1 MDGWM
6 DGFVW
11 SWPGFLPWDTCGTLK
26 DVSAGQDSATAP
38 GVTEAVGARGT
49 CAATLRRETTSEPL
63 RVDSDSHWPCPLCQ
77 LWPAPS
83 SPGHL
88 FPVLRTCSRLF
99 LQFWE
104 WGEEGSPSCACH
116 VCVVRGQVPLKS
128 LCVVA
133 LAGPRPGERHLC
145 AVPGASVAW
154 GFLEQ
159 KLGPS

>member
-1 MDGWM
+1 M
-6 DGFVW
+6 W

-49 CAATLRRETTSEPL
+49 CAATLRRETTSELL

-99 LQFWE
+99 LPVLGMG
-104 WGEEGSPSCACH
+104 WGG
-116 VCVVRGQVPLKS
+116 VPL
-128 LCVVA
+128 LC
-133 LAGPRPGERHLC
+133 LPCMRGLRPSAFKVPVCPSTGWPETRWETPLC
-145 AVPGASVAW
+145 SARRICCL
-154 GFLEQ
+154 GF
-159 KLGPS
+159 S